1 MACLLFLLARF
12 SASWLSA
19 PTLPDP
25 PTSCAYAT
33 AHAKEGPTEVAGRD
47 QALKAKGCLSGLAY
61 FFYVTSFPFLLLYSV
76 GQGARAFSYWERRR

>member
-33 AHAKEGPTEVAGRD
+33 AHAKEGPTEGPST
-47 QALKAKGCLSGLAY
+47 KGKRMLIWISLLLLCYVLPLSFVVFSGSGSPC
-61 FFYVTSFPFLLLYSV
+61 FFLLGKTSL
-76 GQGARAFSYWERRR
+76 A